1 MIKPKFKGVPV
12 IAKDVPRCADY
23 CHCLC
28 GEEGGNSADNAG
40 TVYVAKLAE

>member
-1 MIKPKFKGVPV
+1 MIKSKFKGVPV

-28 GEEGGNSADNAG
+28 GDYGGNSADNAG
-40 TVYVAKLAE
+40 TIAVAQMAQ